1 MYSKEAG
8 EMVASLPF
16 LALDRKKRRINMKV
30 IRCKLQQQTAKPIN
44 DNQKDYYFACPLKD
58 VEVGDAV
65 LLQYSVS
72 RERRK
77 GDVRRGHSTYVT
89 VGRVEEIFEGK
100 AWDLME
106 KYHPTATAVCR
117 LEEQFQKY
125 DAFWDRLNKAKMMAS
140 SLHKTYDQQDH
151 KIAIV
156 RKSKRREEYERRIEA
171 KKRRK
176 ELNKKKMLEQQKR
189 KSARKAG
196 CKKNR
201 SEGSKTAT
209 PEKAVE
215 E

>member
-1 MYSKEAG
+1 
-8 EMVASLPF
+8 
-16 LALDRKKRRINMKV
+16 MKV

-196 CKKNR
+196 HKKKH
-201 SEGSKTAT
+201 EAGKTAT

-215 E
+215 Q

>member
-1 MYSKEAG
+1 MTDGSAG
-8 EMVASLPF
+8 IPVIEDVYLEQY
-16 LALDRKKRRINMKV
+16 KGETNMKV

-58 VEVGDAV
+58 VEIGDAV

-125 DAFWDRLNKAKMMAS
+125 DAFWDRLNKAKMVAS
-140 SLHKTYDQQDH
+140 SLHKTYDQQEH
-151 KIAIV
+151 KIAVV

-176 ELNKKKMLEQQKR
+176 EINKKKMLEQQKR

-196 CKKNR
+196 YKKNR

>member
-1 MYSKEAG
+1 
-8 EMVASLPF
+8 
-16 LALDRKKRRINMKV
+16 
-30 IRCKLQQQTAKPIN
+30 
-44 DNQKDYYFACPLKD
+44 
-58 VEVGDAV
+58 
-65 LLQYSVS
+65 
-72 RERRK
+72 
-77 GDVRRGHSTYVT
+77 
-89 VGRVEEIFEGK
+89 
-100 AWDLME
+100 
-106 KYHPTATAVCR
+106 
-117 LEEQFQKY
+117 
-125 DAFWDRLNKAKMMAS
+125 MMAS

>member
-1 MYSKEAG
+1 
-8 EMVASLPF
+8 
-16 LALDRKKRRINMKV
+16 
-30 IRCKLQQQTAKPIN
+30 
-44 DNQKDYYFACPLKD
+44 
-58 VEVGDAV
+58 
-65 LLQYSVS
+65 
-72 RERRK
+72 
-77 GDVRRGHSTYVT
+77 
-89 VGRVEEIFEGK
+89 
-100 AWDLME
+100 ME

-196 CKKNR
+196 HKR
-201 SEGSKTAT
+201 EPEAGKTAT

-215 E
+215 Q

>member
-1 MYSKEAG
+1 
-8 EMVASLPF
+8 
-16 LALDRKKRRINMKV
+16 MKV

-44 DNQKDYYFACPLKD
+44 DNQKDYYFACPFKD

-151 KIAIV
+151 KIAVV

-196 CKKNR
+196 YKKNKP
-201 SEGSKTAT
+201 EAEKTAT

>member
-1 MYSKEAG
+1 
-8 EMVASLPF
+8 
-16 LALDRKKRRINMKV
+16 MKV

-117 LEEQFQKY
+117 LEEDFQKY
-125 DAFWDRLNKAKMMAS
+125 DAFWNRLNKAKMMAS

-151 KIAIV
+151 KIAVV

-189 KSARKAG
+189 KSERKAG
-196 CKKNR
+196 HKKNNP
-201 SEGSKTAT
+201 EGRKTDT
-209 PEKAVE
+209 PEKVVE
-215 E
+215 Q

>member
-1 MYSKEAG
+1 M
-8 EMVASLPF
+8 
-16 LALDRKKRRINMKV
+16 

-151 KIAIV
+151 KIAVV
-156 RKSKRREEYERRIEA
+156 RKSKRREEYERRVEA

-196 CKKNR
+196 HKKTNP
-201 SEGSKTAT
+201 EGSKTAS

-215 E
+215 Q

>member
-1 MYSKEAG
+1 
-8 EMVASLPF
+8 
-16 LALDRKKRRINMKV
+16 MKV

-44 DNQKDYYFACPLKD
+44 DNQKDYYFACPFKD

-65 LLQYSVS
+65 LVQYSVS

-100 AWDLME
+100 AWELME

-125 DAFWDRLNKAKMMAS
+125 DAFWDRLNKAKMVAS
-140 SLHKTYDQQDH
+140 SLHKTYDQQEH
-151 KIAIV
+151 KIAVV

-196 CKKNR
+196 YKK
-201 SEGSKTAT
+201 SKPETGKTAT

-215 E
+215 Q

>member
-1 MYSKEAG
+1 
-8 EMVASLPF
+8 
-16 LALDRKKRRINMKV
+16 MKV

-58 VEVGDAV
+58 VEIGDAV
-65 LLQYSVS
+65 LVQYSVS

-77 GDVRRGHSTYVT
+77 GDVRRGHSTYLT

-125 DAFWDRLNKAKMMAS
+125 DAFWDRLNKAKMTAS

-151 KIAIV
+151 KIAVV

-196 CKKNR
+196 CKKNS

>member
-1 MYSKEAG
+1 
-8 EMVASLPF
+8 
-16 LALDRKKRRINMKV
+16 MKV

-58 VEVGDAV
+58 VDVGDAV

-151 KIAIV
+151 KIAVV
-156 RKSKRREEYERRIEA
+156 RKSKRR
-171 KKRRK
+171 KD
-176 ELNKKKMLEQQKR
+176 LNKKKILEQQKR

-196 CKKNR
+196 YKKNKP
-201 SEGSKTAT
+201 EAEKTAT